1 MDSIS
6 PPTPSP
12 PPPPQFLT
20 RRAQTCQFLCFTLQL
35 FEGEKNHRSLINL
48 SSLDGFGVIYQKV
61 SKAWYLRGDVYKH
74 SIHIHEILHN
84 LCAVPRRLCAFVFYA
99 VLWSSGELDLFQIHT
114 DTYRRWSVSFNSNNF
129 KFFTTVIEVFARSS
143 MCTTIFQQ
151 RFSDFV
157 VPSDSRRL
165 NPNLDG
171 SYSFR
176 TCFGQFAVQAG
187 PLVLQ

>member
-6 PPTPSP
+6 PPTPSM
-12 PPPPQFLT
+12 T
-20 RRAQTCQFLCFTLQL
+20 WRAQTCQFLCFTLQL

-74 SIHIHEILHN
+74 SLHIHEILHD

-151 RFSDFV
+151 RFS
-157 VPSDSRRL
+157 SDSRRL

-171 SYSFR
+171 LYSFR